1 MTEHK
6 NRTQRGIEDIINDA
20 KKGNVLSLFL
30 LSKYYKTGKYLEQKD
45 EEKAEFYKQS
55 VLDKSK
61 EFKPFVRE
69 LQLFDFRGIT
79 KGKITLNPNMNVIV
93 GENGSGKTTIIE
105 AICKSCSWISS
116 LIENE
121 KASGDHLK
129 VDDINT
135 SLDVKE
141 SNLITTFDLNKDNL
155 FTLQLSLA
163 KKGMTSSNKSIL
175 EEVKLLSEIYR
186 TLNTHDVKCSLPIF
200 SYYSINRSYDIN
212 TQCHNFKIDSKVW
225 EKTDGYENALNDKYD
240 FKVFIDWLVKQ
251 EKIDIENGKFEKIN
265 ANINE
270 EKIKLKT
277 LSDTLALLSTF
288 DDDHEVKV
296 TILNDI
302 KITSEKIEALL
313 NVKQSLDSKSAIVK
327 NAISQFI
334 NVDNIRTVDYLDYKK
349 ILLDKLS
356 TTIEVSQLSQGEK
369 SLFSLVG
376 DIARRLVLLNPNM
389 GKNALLGSGVVII
402 DEIDLHL
409 HPKWQQEVLTKL
421 SEIFPNIQFIVTT
434 HSPQILSTV
443 KHNSI
448 YIIEN
453 KDNSFTLKQPS
464 FSLGSEANMLLED
477 IFCIDSRPQMLEIVK
492 ELNEYKDLI
501 KENAWESERAKY
513 LYGKLKSWAG
523 EHDPV
528 MTELDMDIRL
538 RKKRMEK

>member
-6 NRTQRGIEDIINDA
+6 NRIQRGIEDIINDA
-20 KKGNVLSLFL
+20 ENGNVLSLFL

-121 KASGDHLK
+121 KALGDHLK

-141 SNLITTFDLNKDNL
+141 SNLLTTFDLNKDNL

-163 KKGMTSSNKSIL
+163 KKGMTASNKSIL

-186 TLNTHDVKCSLPIF
+186 ALNTHDVKCSLPIF
-200 SYYSINRSYDIN
+200 SYYSINRSYDIK

-277 LSDTLALLSTF
+277 LSDTLALLSAF

-313 NVKQSLDSKSAIVK
+313 NVKQSSDSKSAIVK
-327 NAISQFI
+327 NAISKFI

-349 ILLDKLS
+349 ILLDKSS

-421 SEIFPNIQFIVTT
+421 SKIFPNIQFIVTT

-443 KHNSI
+443 KHSSI

-477 IFCIDSRPQMLEIVK
+477 IFCIDSRPQMLDIVK
-492 ELNEYKDLI
+492 ELNEY
-501 KENAWESERAKY
+501 
-513 LYGKLKSWAG
+513 
-523 EHDPV
+523 
-528 MTELDMDIRL
+528 
-538 RKKRMEK
+538 